1 MKEPVTDRKKNMDL
15 YSYIEDYIRTKK
27 NLGFLSK
34 IAKISLE

>member
-27 NLGFLSK
+27 ILDSFQK
-34 IAKISLE
+34 